1 MGDTLLIPEVL
12 KLIHNAESR
21 KERVRLLVT
30 HKSEALLAILRGTH
44 DPEIAWDGLPDAEP
58 VWRADTAP
66 EGISPSSLFLESKKF
81 AYFVKN
87 MTPDVAKFT
96 REKIFVDILES
107 VHPTE
112 AQLVLDMVFK
122 RKQTADGLTP
132 KLILEAFPGL
142 FPLTKKE

>member
-1 MGDTLLIPEVL
+1 
-12 KLIHNAESR
+12 
-21 KERVRLLVT
+21 
-30 HKSEALLAILRGTH
+30 
-44 DPEIAWDGLPDAEP
+44 
-58 VWRADTAP
+58 
-66 EGISPSSLFLESKKF
+66 
-81 AYFVKN
+81 